1 MRIPT
6 LRSGHE
12 VGGRVPAVG
21 MPQASVSDTAA
32 DSLPQTLCRLSE
44 ILMLK
49 GSGTG
54 KRSLWEMMILGQTM
68 VVKALRKAITQVLC
82 SKNSLPEYQNA
93 GSLLPSSLEDE
104 GEHLD
109 IH

>member
-1 MRIPT
+1 M
-6 LRSGHE
+6 GN
-12 VGGRVPAVG
+12 
-21 MPQASVSDTAA
+21 D
-32 DSLPQTLCRLSE
+32 D
-44 ILMLK
+44 
-49 GSGTG
+49 
-54 KRSLWEMMILGQTM
+54 LGQTM